1 MRRPRNFRYQTKLV
15 AFLLLSIG
23 ITMLAGL
30 YSYLSV
36 QNLMDDSVEI
46 LQKNYQ
52 LANAYKE
59 VELMQKE
66 FETYFST
73 SSSDS
78 LVAFYNH
85 SAAVSSNIGEL
96 RKTATYTERGV
107 RIKMCPI

>member
-66 FETYFST
+66 F
-73 SSSDS
+73 
-78 LVAFYNH
+78 ANW
-85 SAAVSSNIGEL
+85 
-96 RKTATYTERGV
+96 
-107 RIKMCPI
+107 

>member
-66 FETYFST
+66 FET
-73 SSSDS
+73 
-78 LVAFYNH
+78 VP
-85 SAAVSSNIGEL
+85 
-96 RKTATYTERGV
+96 TA
-107 RIKMCPI
+107 